1 MRAGSATTYAGNTL
15 LKTPEAHSLAIIC
28 FKKTKISL
36 LIGRLTAGLPV
47 NIGYRRRV
55 VGARALCE
63 DLGNPFQGLRLMA
76 FRAMTMFA
84 GRSRASAVLG

>member
-36 LIGRLTAGLPV
+36 LIGRLTAELSCKYWVSEEGCRRAGPV
-47 NIGYRRRV
+47 
-55 VGARALCE
+55 
-63 DLGNPFQGLRLMA
+63 
-76 FRAMTMFA
+76 
-84 GRSRASAVLG
+84 